1 MIRPRKCEMV
11 SEMGCGTGPQ
21 SSNCSEG
28 MSATLLT
35 CFIAMGLSA
44 ETECGREFYNTVQRA
59 SVERVGAVVMESAP
73 EAYMMISRDAWQD
86 TARRCN
92 SMLDKTTQ
100 DWRTLAADIEIDGR
114 AFINGQYRHA
124 LAGDTRATMN
134 PADGQKLADVANCGV
149 EDADEAVKIARATFE
164 SGVWASMAPADR
176 KMVLVRWSELIL
188 DHADELAILECLDV
202 GKPIANTTGIDVP
215 AAARTIRWSGEAIDK
230 VYDQISPAPLDC
242 LALVQRLPLGV
253 VAAIVPWN
261 FPLSTT
267 AWKLAPSLA
276 TGNSVILK
284 PASNTPLSALRI
296 AGLASEAGLPDGV
309 LQVLPGPGGSLG
321 RHLALH
327 DDIDGLTFTG
337 STEVGKQLMQYSGES
352 NLKRTFLELGG
363 KSPNIVFAD
372 SNLEKA
378 ASLAAMAVFYNGG
391 QTCTAGTRLI
401 VEEKIR
407 EKFVE
412 MVVASSQDWMPGDPL
427 DPATAMGPMID
438 AGQLKTVTDYVE
450 IGRQEG
456 ASLISGGK
464 QVMAESGGCYHEP
477 TIFDAVNNDM
487 RIAREEIFGPVMSVI
502 GFKDADEAVAIANDS
517 IYGLS
522 GAVWSNNINTAHKVA
537 AAVRVGTM
545 GINNYFGGDIT
556 VPFGG
561 FKQSGNGRDKSM
573 HAFDDYTELKTT
585 WIEFD

>member
-1 MIRPRKCEMV
+1 
-11 SEMGCGTGPQ
+11 
-21 SSNCSEG
+21 
-28 MSATLLT
+28 
-35 CFIAMGLSA
+35 
-44 ETECGREFYNTVQRA
+44 
-59 SVERVGAVVMESAP
+59 
-73 EAYMMISRDAWQD
+73 
-86 TARRCN
+86 
-92 SMLDKTTQ
+92 MLDKTKQ
-100 DWRTLAADIEIDGR
+100 DWGNAAANIEIEAR
-114 AFINGQYRHA
+114 AFIDGQYQDA
-124 LAGDTRATMN
+124 MSGATRATMN
-134 PADGQKLADVANCGV
+134 PATGQRIADVANCGV
-149 EDADEAVKIARATFE
+149 EDADRAVEVARAAFE

-176 KMVLVRWSELIL
+176 KMVLVRWAALIE
-188 DHADELAILECLDV
+188 DHADEIALLECLDV
-202 GKPIANTTGIDVP
+202 GKPISDTTGVDVP
-215 AAARTIRWSGEAIDK
+215 AAVRTIRWSGEAIDK
-230 VYDQISPAPLDC
+230 IYDQISPAPADC

-321 RHLALH
+321 KHLALH
-327 DDIDGLTFTG
+327 NDIDGLTFTG
-337 STEVGKQLMQYSGES
+337 STEVGKQLMQYSGQS

-372 SNLEKA
+372 ANLDKA
-378 ASLAAMAVFYNGG
+378 AAFAATAVFYNGG

-401 VEEKIR
+401 VEESVR
-407 EKFVE
+407 ERFVE
-412 MVVASSQDWMPGDPL
+412 MVVAQSKKWMPGDPL
-427 DPATAMGPMID
+427 DPATSMGPMID
-438 AGQLKTVTDYVE
+438 AGQLQTVADYVE
-450 IGRQEG
+450 IGVGEG
-456 ASLISGGK
+456 ASLMAGGK
-464 QVMAESGGCYHEP
+464 QVMTDSGGCYHEP
-477 TIFDAVNNDM
+477 TIFDGVNNSM
-487 RIAREEIFGPVMSVI
+487 RVAQEEIFGPVMSVI
-502 GFKDADEAVAIANDS
+502 GFQDAEQAIAIANDS
-517 IYGLS
+517 IYGLA

>member
-1 MIRPRKCEMV
+1 
-11 SEMGCGTGPQ
+11 
-21 SSNCSEG
+21 
-28 MSATLLT
+28 
-35 CFIAMGLSA
+35 
-44 ETECGREFYNTVQRA
+44 
-59 SVERVGAVVMESAP
+59 
-73 EAYMMISRDAWQD
+73 
-86 TARRCN
+86 
-92 SMLDKTTQ
+92 MLDKTKQ
-100 DWRTLAADIEIDGR
+100 DWRSLAADLDIEGR
-114 AFINGQYRHA
+114 AFTSGQYQDA
-124 LAGDTRATMN
+124 LAGDTRATLS
-134 PADGQKLADVANCGV
+134 PADGRKLADVANCGT
-149 EDADEAVKIARATFE
+149 EDADRAVTVARKAFD

-188 DHADELAILECLDV
+188 DHADEIALLECLDA
-202 GKPIANTTGIDVP
+202 GKPIGDTTGGDVP

-230 VYDQISPAPLDC
+230 VYDQISPAPADC

-261 FPLSTT
+261 FPLTTT

-284 PASNTPLSALRI
+284 PASNTPLSAIRI

-372 SNLEKA
+372 ANLEKA
-378 ASLAAMAVFYNGG
+378 ATFAAIAVFYNGG

-401 VEEKIR
+401 VEESIR
-407 EKFVE
+407 EQFVE
-412 MVVASSQDWMPGDPL
+412 MVVEKSRNWLPGDPL
-427 DPATAMGPMID
+427 DPTTAMGPMID
-438 AGQLKTVTDYVE
+438 SGQLQTVADYVE
-450 IGRQEG
+450 IGREEG
-456 ASLISGGK
+456 ASLMAGGK
-464 QVMAESGGCYHEP
+464 QIMTDTGGSYYEP
-477 TIFDAVNNDM
+477 TIFDGVNNGM
-487 RIAREEIFGPVMSVI
+487 RIAQEEIFGPVMSVI
-502 GFKDADEAVAIANDS
+502 GFKDAAEAVAIANDS
-517 IYGLS
+517 IYGLA

-561 FKQSGNGRDKSM
+561 FKQSGNGRDKSI

>member
-1 MIRPRKCEMV
+1 
-11 SEMGCGTGPQ
+11 
-21 SSNCSEG
+21 
-28 MSATLLT
+28 
-35 CFIAMGLSA
+35 
-44 ETECGREFYNTVQRA
+44 
-59 SVERVGAVVMESAP
+59 
-73 EAYMMISRDAWQD
+73 
-86 TARRCN
+86 
-92 SMLDKTTQ
+92 MLDKTRQ
-100 DWRTLAADIEIDGR
+100 DWSSLAANLDIEGR
-114 AFINGQYRHA
+114 AFVNGRYQEA
-124 LAGDTRATMN
+124 LAGETRATMS
-134 PADGQKLADVANCGV
+134 PADGKKLADVANCGT
-149 EDADEAVKIARATFE
+149 EDADRAVEIARATFD
-164 SGVWASMAPADR
+164 SGVWSAMAPADR
-176 KMVLVRWSELIL
+176 KMILVRWAELIEE
-188 DHADELAILECLDV
+188 HADEIALLECLDV
-202 GKPIANTTGIDVP
+202 GKPIADTTGVDVP
-215 AAARTIRWSGEAIDK
+215 SAARTIRWSGEAIDK
-230 VYDQISPAPLDC
+230 VYDQISPAPANC

-309 LQVLPGPGGSLG
+309 LHVLPGPGGSLG

-327 DDIDGLTFTG
+327 EDIDGLTFTG

-378 ASLAAMAVFYNGG
+378 ATFAAIAVFYNGG

-401 VEEKIR
+401 VEAGIK

-412 MVVASSQDWMPGDPL
+412 MVIAKSQGWMPGDPL
-427 DPATAMGPMID
+427 DPATTMGPMID
-438 AGQLKTVTDYVE
+438 AAQLKTVADYVTV
-450 IGRQEG
+450 GREEG
-456 ASLISGGK
+456 ASLLFGGK
-464 QVMAESGGCYHEP
+464 QVMTDSGGCYHEP
-477 TIFDAVNNDM
+477 TVFGGVENSM
-487 RIAREEIFGPVMSVI
+487 RIAQEEIFGPVMSVI
-502 GFKDADEAVAIANDS
+502 GFDTAEEAVAIANDS
-517 IYGLS
+517 IFGLA

-545 GINNYFGGDIT
+545 GINNYFGGDVT

-573 HAFDDYTELKTT
+573 HAFNDYTELKTT

>member
-1 MIRPRKCEMV
+1 
-11 SEMGCGTGPQ
+11 
-21 SSNCSEG
+21 
-28 MSATLLT
+28 
-35 CFIAMGLSA
+35 
-44 ETECGREFYNTVQRA
+44 
-59 SVERVGAVVMESAP
+59 
-73 EAYMMISRDAWQD
+73 
-86 TARRCN
+86 
-92 SMLDKTTQ
+92 MLNKTIQ
-100 DWRTLAADIEIDGR
+100 DWTSLAAELDIEGR
-114 AFINGQYRHA
+114 AFINGRYVDA
-124 LAGDTRATMN
+124 LAGGTRETLSPGN
-134 PADGQKLADVANCGV
+134 GQKLADVANCGV
-149 EDADEAVKIARATFE
+149 EDADHAVAIARTAFE
-164 SGVWASMAPADR
+164 SGVWANMAPADR
-176 KMVLVRWSELIL
+176 KMVLVRWAELI
-188 DHADELAILECLDV
+188 DEHADEIALLECLDV
-202 GKPIANTTGIDVP
+202 GKPISDTTGVDVP
-215 AAARTIRWSGEAIDK
+215 SAIRTIRWSGEAIDK
-230 VYDQISPAPLDC
+230 VYDEIPPTPADT

-296 AGLASEAGLPDGV
+296 AGLATEAGLPDGV

-321 RHLALH
+321 RHLSLH
-327 DDIDGLTFTG
+327 EDIDGLTFTG
-337 STEVGKQLMQYSGES
+337 STEIGKQLMRYSGES

-378 ASLAAMAVFYNGG
+378 AMFAAIAVFYNGG

-401 VEEKIR
+401 VEDSVR
-407 EKFVE
+407 ERFVE
-412 MVVASSQDWMPGDPL
+412 MVVEKSRDWMPGNPL
-427 DPATAMGPMID
+427 DPATTMGPMID
-438 AGQLKTVTDYVE
+438 AAQLKTVADYVDV
-450 IGRQEG
+450 GREEG
-456 ASLISGGK
+456 ASLMFGGK
-464 QVMAESGGCYHEP
+464 QVMADSGGCYHEP
-477 TIFDAVNNDM
+477 TVFDGVNNDM
-487 RIAREEIFGPVMSVI
+487 RIAREEIFGPVLSVI
-502 GFKDADEAVAIANDS
+502 GFKDAEEAVRIANDS
-517 IYGLS
+517 IYGLA
-522 GAVWSNNINTAHKVA
+522 GAVWCNNINVAHKVA

>member
-1 MIRPRKCEMV
+1 
-11 SEMGCGTGPQ
+11 
-21 SSNCSEG
+21 
-28 MSATLLT
+28 MS
-35 CFIAMGLSA
+35 
-44 ETECGREFYNTVQRA
+44 
-59 SVERVGAVVMESAP
+59 
-73 EAYMMISRDAWQD
+73 
-86 TARRCN
+86 
-92 SMLDKTTQ
+92 DKTLQ
-100 DWRTLAADIEIDGR
+100 FWQSQADDLEIESR
-114 AFINGQYRHA
+114 AFSNGRYSDA
-124 LAGDTRATMN
+124 LAGGTRETLS
-134 PADGQKLADVANCGV
+134 PGDGRKLADVANCGI
-149 EDADEAVKIARATFE
+149 EDADQAVKDARAAFE
-164 SGVWASMAPADR
+164 SGVWSSMAPADR
-176 KMVLVRWSELIL
+176 KMVLVRWAELIEK
-188 DHADELAILECLDV
+188 HADEIALLECLDA
-202 GKPIANTTGIDVP
+202 GKPIADTTGVDVP
-215 AAARTIRWSGEAIDK
+215 SAARTIRWSGEAIDK
-230 VYDQISPAPLDC
+230 VYDQISPAPAGC

-253 VAAIVPWN
+253 IAAIVPWN

-309 LQVLPGPGGSLG
+309 LHVLPGPGGSLG
-321 RHLALH
+321 KHLSLH
-327 DDIDGLTFTG
+327 EDIDGLTFTG
-337 STEVGKQLMQYSGES
+337 STEIGKQLMQYSGQS

-378 ASLAAMAVFYNGG
+378 ALFAAIAVFYNGG

-401 VEEKIR
+401 VEESVR
-407 EKFVE
+407 EKFVQR
-412 MVVASSQDWMPGDPL
+412 VVENTKNWLPGNPL
-427 DPATAMGPMID
+427 DPTTSMGPMID
-438 AGQLKTVTDYVE
+438 AGQLQTVADYVE
-450 IGRQEG
+450 IGKGEG
-456 ASLISGGK
+456 ASLVAGGK
-464 QVMAESGGCYHEP
+464 QVMADSGGCYYEP
-477 TIFDAVNNDM
+477 TIFDGVNNNM

-502 GFKDADEAVAIANDS
+502 GFKDAAEAVEIANDS
-517 IYGLS
+517 IYGLA

>member
-1 MIRPRKCEMV
+1 
-11 SEMGCGTGPQ
+11 
-21 SSNCSEG
+21 
-28 MSATLLT
+28 
-35 CFIAMGLSA
+35 
-44 ETECGREFYNTVQRA
+44 
-59 SVERVGAVVMESAP
+59 
-73 EAYMMISRDAWQD
+73 
-86 TARRCN
+86 
-92 SMLDKTTQ
+92 MLDKTMQ
-100 DWRTLAADIEIDGR
+100 DWRSMAADLNIEGR
-114 AFINGQYRHA
+114 AFVNGRYENA
-124 LAGDTRATMN
+124 LSGETRETVS
-134 PADGQKLADVANCGV
+134 PANGQKLADVANCGV
-149 EDADEAVKIARATFE
+149 EDADKAVEIARAAFE
-164 SGVWASMAPADR
+164 SGVWATMAPADR
-176 KMVLVRWSELIL
+176 KMVLVRWAELIE
-188 DHADELAILECLDV
+188 DHADEIALLECLDV
-202 GKPIANTTGIDVP
+202 GKPISNTIGGDVP
-215 AAARTIRWSGEAIDK
+215 SAARTIRWTGEAIDK
-230 VYDQISPAPLDC
+230 VYDEIPPTPADS

-261 FPLSTT
+261 FPLTTT

-276 TGNSVILK
+276 TGNSVVLK

-296 AGLASEAGLPDGV
+296 AALASEAGLPDGV

-372 SNLEKA
+372 ANLEKA
-378 ASLAAMAVFYNGG
+378 ANLAAVAVFFNGG

-401 VEEKIR
+401 VENSIR

-412 MVVASSQDWMPGDPL
+412 MVVARCQDWMPGDPL

-438 AGQLKTVTDYVE
+438 AGQLKTVVDYVE

-456 ASLISGGK
+456 ASLIAGGK
-464 QVMAESGGCYHEP
+464 QTLLETGGCFHEP
-477 TIFDAVNNDM
+477 TIFDGVNNDM
-487 RIAREEIFGPVMSVI
+487 RIAREEIYGPVMSVI
-502 GFKDADEAVAIANDS
+502 GFDNAEEAVAIANDS
-517 IYGLS
+517 IYGLA

-561 FKQSGNGRDKSM
+561 FKQSGNGRDKSI

-585 WIEFD
+585 WIELD

>member
-1 MIRPRKCEMV
+1 
-11 SEMGCGTGPQ
+11 
-21 SSNCSEG
+21 
-28 MSATLLT
+28 
-35 CFIAMGLSA
+35 
-44 ETECGREFYNTVQRA
+44 
-59 SVERVGAVVMESAP
+59 
-73 EAYMMISRDAWQD
+73 
-86 TARRCN
+86 
-92 SMLDKTTQ
+92 MLDKTIQ
-100 DWRTLAADIEIDGR
+100 DWRSLAADLSIEGR
-114 AFINGQYRHA
+114 AFTNGQYRDSM
-124 LAGDTRATMN
+124 AGETRATMA
-134 PADGQKLADVANCGV
+134 PADGRKLADVANCGV
-149 EDADEAVKIARATFE
+149 EDADRAVEVARAAFE
-164 SGVWASMAPADR
+164 SGVWAAMAPADR
-176 KMVLVRWSELIL
+176 KMVMVRWAELIE
-188 DHADELAILECLDV
+188 DNADEIALLECLDV
-202 GKPIANTTGIDVP
+202 GKPIADTTGVDVP

-230 VYDQISPAPLDC
+230 VYDQISPAPSDC
-242 LALVQRLPLGV
+242 LALIQRLPLGV

-327 DDIDGLTFTG
+327 NDIDGLTFTG
-337 STEVGKQLMQYSGES
+337 STEVGKQLMRYSGES

-372 SNLEKA
+372 ANLEKA
-378 ASLAAMAVFYNGG
+378 ATFAAIAVFYNGG

-401 VEEKIR
+401 VEESIR
-407 EKFVE
+407 EQFVE
-412 MVVASSQDWMPGDPL
+412 MVVAKSRSWMPGDPL

-438 AGQLKTVTDYVE
+438 AGQLKTVADYVD
-450 IGRQEG
+450 IGKQEG
-456 ASLISGGK
+456 ASLMAGGGQIMADSGGF
-464 QVMAESGGCYHEP
+464 YHEP
-477 TIFDAVNNDM
+477 TIFDGVDNSM

-502 GFKDADEAVAIANDS
+502 GFKDAEEAVAIANDS
-517 IYGLS
+517 IYGLA
-522 GAVWSNNINTAHKVA
+522 GAVWSDNINIAHRVA

-561 FKQSGNGRDKSM
+561 FKQSGNGRDKSI
-573 HAFDDYTELKTT
+573 HAFEDYTELKTT

>member
-1 MIRPRKCEMV
+1 
-11 SEMGCGTGPQ
+11 
-21 SSNCSEG
+21 
-28 MSATLLT
+28 
-35 CFIAMGLSA
+35 
-44 ETECGREFYNTVQRA
+44 
-59 SVERVGAVVMESAP
+59 
-73 EAYMMISRDAWQD
+73 
-86 TARRCN
+86 
-92 SMLDKTTQ
+92 MLDKTVQ
-100 DWRTLAADIEIDGR
+100 DWKSQAADLTIEGR
-114 AFINGQYRHA
+114 AFINGRHEDA
-124 LAGDTRATMN
+124 MSGETRATVC
-134 PADGQKLADVANCGV
+134 PGDGHKLAKVANCGI
-149 EDADEAVKIARATFE
+149 EDADRAVHIARAAFE
-164 SGVWASMAPADR
+164 KGVWANMAPADR
-176 KMVLVRWSELIL
+176 KMVLVRWAELIE
-188 DHADELAILECLDV
+188 DNADEIALLECLDV
-202 GKPIANTTGIDVP
+202 GKPISDTTGVDVP
-215 AAARTIRWSGEAIDK
+215 SAARTIRWSGEAIDK
-230 VYDQISPAPLDC
+230 VYDQISPAPADC

-296 AGLASEAGLPDGV
+296 AGLATEAGLPDGV

-327 DDIDGLTFTG
+327 EDIDGLTFTG

-372 SNLEKA
+372 SNLDKA
-378 ASLAAMAVFYNGG
+378 ATFAAIAVFYNGG

-401 VEEKIR
+401 VEDSIK

-412 MVVASSQDWMPGDPL
+412 MVVAKSQDWMPGDPL

-438 AGQLKTVTDYVE
+438 AAQLKTVADYVD
-450 IGRQEG
+450 IGREEG
-456 ASLISGGK
+456 ASLMFGGH
-464 QVMAESGGCYHEP
+464 QVLADSGGCYHEP
-477 TIFDAVNNDM
+477 TIFDGVNNDM
-487 RIAREEIFGPVMSVI
+487 RIAQEEIFGPVMSVI
-502 GFKDADEAVAIANDS
+502 GFKDAEEAVAIANDS
-517 IYGLS
+517 IYGLA
-522 GAVWSNNINTAHKVA
+522 GAVWSNDINTAHRVA

>member
-1 MIRPRKCEMV
+1 
-11 SEMGCGTGPQ
+11 
-21 SSNCSEG
+21 
-28 MSATLLT
+28 
-35 CFIAMGLSA
+35 
-44 ETECGREFYNTVQRA
+44 
-59 SVERVGAVVMESAP
+59 
-73 EAYMMISRDAWQD
+73 
-86 TARRCN
+86 
-92 SMLDKTTQ
+92 MLDKTIK
-100 DWRTLAADIEIDGR
+100 DWTSDAANLEIESR
-114 AFINGQYRHA
+114 AFVNGRYEDA
-124 LAGDTRATMN
+124 LAGETRATFN
-134 PADGQKLADVANCGV
+134 PANGQKLADVANCGI
-149 EDADEAVKIARATFE
+149 EDADRAVAIARTVFE
-164 SGVWASMAPADR
+164 SGVWAAMAPADR
-176 KMVLVRWSELIL
+176 KAVLVRWAQLIE
-188 DHADELAILECLDV
+188 DHADEIALLECLDA
-202 GKPIANTTGIDVP
+202 GKPIANTIGGDVP
-215 AAARTIRWSGEAIDK
+215 SAARTIRWSGEAIDK
-230 VYDQISPAPLDC
+230 VYDQISPTPANS

-261 FPLSTT
+261 FPLTTT

-296 AGLASEAGLPDGV
+296 AGLASQAGLPDGV

-337 STEVGKQLMQYSGES
+337 STEVGKQLMQYAGES

-372 SNLEKA
+372 ADLEKA
-378 ASLAAMAVFYNGG
+378 ARLAAVAVFFNGG

-401 VEEKIR
+401 VEESIR
-407 EKFVE
+407 EQFVE
-412 MVVASSQDWMPGDPL
+412 MVVAHSKDWMPGNPL

-438 AGQLKTVTDYVE
+438 AGQLQTVADYVA
-450 IGRQEG
+450 IGQQEG
-456 ASLISGGK
+456 AALMAGGNQIMSDSGG
-464 QVMAESGGCYHEP
+464 SYHEP
-477 TIFDAVNNDM
+477 TIFNGVNNSM

-502 GFKDADEAVAIANDS
+502 GFKDAAEAVSIANDS
-517 IYGLS
+517 IYGLA
-522 GAVWSNNINTAHKVA
+522 GAVWSNNINTALKVA

-545 GINNYFGGDIT
+545 GVNNYFGGDMT

-585 WIEFD
+585 WIELD

>member
-1 MIRPRKCEMV
+1 
-11 SEMGCGTGPQ
+11 
-21 SSNCSEG
+21 
-28 MSATLLT
+28 
-35 CFIAMGLSA
+35 
-44 ETECGREFYNTVQRA
+44 
-59 SVERVGAVVMESAP
+59 
-73 EAYMMISRDAWQD
+73 
-86 TARRCN
+86 
-92 SMLDKTTQ
+92 MLDKTIQ
-100 DWRTLAADIEIDGR
+100 DWSSQATSLAIESR
-114 AFINGQYRHA
+114 AFINGRYEDA
-124 LAGDTRATMN
+124 LSGETRETMS
-134 PADGQKLADVANCGV
+134 PADGRKLADVANCGT
-149 EDADEAVKIARATFE
+149 EDADRAVGVARAAFE

-176 KMVLVRWSELIL
+176 KMVLVRWAELIL
-188 DHADELAILECLDV
+188 DHADEIALLESLDA
-202 GKPIANTTGIDVP
+202 GKPIGDTTGGDVP

-230 VYDQISPAPLDC
+230 VYDQVAPVPANC

-261 FPLSTT
+261 FPLTTT

-327 DDIDGLTFTG
+327 NDIDGLTFTG

-372 SNLEKA
+372 ANLEKA
-378 ASLAAMAVFYNGG
+378 AALAAVAVFYNGG

-401 VEEKIR
+401 VEESIR

-412 MVVASSQDWMPGDPL
+412 MVVAQSKNWLPGDPL
-427 DPATAMGPMID
+427 DPATTMGPMID
-438 AGQLKTVTDYVE
+438 ASQLKTVAEYVD
-450 IGRQEG
+450 IGQAEG
-456 ASLISGGK
+456 ASLVAGGK
-464 QVMAESGGCYHEP
+464 QVLAESGGSYHEP
-477 TIFDAVNNDM
+477 TIFDGVKNNM
-487 RIAREEIFGPVMSVI
+487 RIAQEEIFGPVMSVI
-502 GFKDADEAVAIANDS
+502 GFKEAEEAVAIANDS
-517 IYGLS
+517 IYGLA
-522 GAVWSNNINTAHKVA
+522 GAVWSNNINTAHRVA

-561 FKQSGNGRDKSM
+561 FKQSGNGRDKSI

-585 WIEFD
+585 WIEFE

>member
-1 MIRPRKCEMV
+1 
-11 SEMGCGTGPQ
+11 
-21 SSNCSEG
+21 
-28 MSATLLT
+28 
-35 CFIAMGLSA
+35 
-44 ETECGREFYNTVQRA
+44 
-59 SVERVGAVVMESAP
+59 
-73 EAYMMISRDAWQD
+73 
-86 TARRCN
+86 
-92 SMLDKTTQ
+92 MLDKTKQ
-100 DWRTLAADIEIDGR
+100 DWRSLAGELQIEGR
-114 AFINGQYRHA
+114 AFINGRYQDA
-124 LAGDTRATMN
+124 LAGQTRATFS
-134 PADGQKLADVANCGV
+134 PADGRKLADVASCGT
-149 EDADEAVKIARATFE
+149 EDADLAVGIARAAFE
-164 SGVWASMAPADR
+164 SGVWANMAPADR
-176 KMVLVRWSELIL
+176 KTVLVRWAELIA
-188 DHADELAILECLDV
+188 DHADEIALLECLDV
-202 GKPIANTTGIDVP
+202 GKPIENTTNSDVP
-215 AAARTIRWSGEAIDK
+215 SAIRTIRWSGEAIDK
-230 VYDQISPAPLDC
+230 IYDEISPSPANS

-261 FPLSTT
+261 YPLTTT

-327 DDIDGLTFTG
+327 NDIDGLTFTG
-337 STEVGKQLMQYSGES
+337 STEVGKQLMRFAGES

-372 SNLEKA
+372 ANLEKA
-378 ASLAAMAVFYNGG
+378 ATFAAIAVFYNGG

-401 VEEKIR
+401 VEDSIR

-412 MVVASSQDWMPGDPL
+412 MVVAKSRNWMPGDPL
-427 DPATAMGPMID
+427 DPATSMGPMID
-438 AGQLKTVTDYVE
+438 AAQLQTVVDYVD

-456 ASLISGGK
+456 ASLVAGGR
-464 QVMAESGGCYHEP
+464 QVMADSGGCYYEP
-477 TIFDAVNNDM
+477 TIFDGVRNNM
-487 RIAREEIFGPVMSVI
+487 RISQEEIFGPVMSVI
-502 GFKDADEAVAIANDS
+502 GFKDAAEAVAIANDS
-517 IYGLS
+517 IYGLA

-545 GINNYFGGDIT
+545 GVNNYFGGDIT

-573 HAFDDYTELKTT
+573 HAFNDYTELKTT
-585 WIEFD
+585 WFEFD

>member
-1 MIRPRKCEMV
+1 
-11 SEMGCGTGPQ
+11 
-21 SSNCSEG
+21 
-28 MSATLLT
+28 
-35 CFIAMGLSA
+35 
-44 ETECGREFYNTVQRA
+44 
-59 SVERVGAVVMESAP
+59 
-73 EAYMMISRDAWQD
+73 
-86 TARRCN
+86 
-92 SMLDKTTQ
+92 MLDKATQ
-100 DWRTLAADIEIDGR
+100 DWKSLAGSLDIEGR
-114 AFINGQYRHA
+114 AFINGRYQDA
-124 LAGDTRATMN
+124 LGGETRATLS
-134 PADGQKLADVANCGV
+134 PGDGRRLADVANCGI
-149 EDADEAVKIARATFE
+149 EDADNAVGIARAAFE
-164 SGVWASMAPADR
+164 RGVWSAMAPADR
-176 KMVLVRWSELIL
+176 KMVLVRWAELIE
-188 DHADELAILECLDV
+188 DHADEIALLESLDV
-202 GKPIANTTGIDVP
+202 GKPIADTTAVDVP
-215 AAARTIRWSGEAIDK
+215 SAVRTIRWSGEAIDK
-230 VYDQISPAPLDC
+230 VYDEIPPTPGNS

-337 STEVGKQLMQYSGES
+337 STAIGKQLMQCSGES

-372 SNLEKA
+372 ANLEKA
-378 ASLAAMAVFYNGG
+378 ASFAAIAVFYNGG

-401 VEEKIR
+401 VEENIR
-407 EKFVE
+407 DEFVD
-412 MVVASSQDWMPGDPL
+412 MVVAKSRHWMPGDPL

-438 AGQLKTVTDYVE
+438 ATQLKTVVDYVD
-450 IGRQEG
+450 IGRKEG
-456 ASLISGGK
+456 ASLVAGGK
-464 QVMAESGGCYHEP
+464 QVLQDSGGCYHEP
-477 TIFDAVNNDM
+477 TIFDGVDNGM
-487 RIAREEIFGPVMSVI
+487 RIAKEEIFGPVMSVI
-502 GFKDADEAVAIANDS
+502 GFKNADEAVAIANDS
-517 IYGLS
+517 IYGLA
-522 GAVWSNNINTAHKVA
+522 GAVWSNDINTAHKVA

>member
-1 MIRPRKCEMV
+1 
-11 SEMGCGTGPQ
+11 
-21 SSNCSEG
+21 
-28 MSATLLT
+28 
-35 CFIAMGLSA
+35 
-44 ETECGREFYNTVQRA
+44 
-59 SVERVGAVVMESAP
+59 
-73 EAYMMISRDAWQD
+73 
-86 TARRCN
+86 
-92 SMLDKTTQ
+92 MLDKTTQ
-100 DWRTLAADIEIDGR
+100 DWRALAAGLTIEGR
-114 AFINGQYRHA
+114 AFVNGRYEDA
-124 LAGDTRATMN
+124 MSGETRPTMS
-134 PADGQKLADVANCGV
+134 PADGQKLADVANCGI
-149 EDADEAVKIARATFE
+149 EDADRAVEVARAAFE
-164 SGVWASMAPADR
+164 SGVWSKMAPADR
-176 KMVLVRWSELIL
+176 KMVLVRWAELIEANAEEIAL
-188 DHADELAILECLDV
+188 LECMDV
-202 GKPIANTTGIDVP
+202 GKPIADTTSVDVP

-230 VYDQISPAPLDC
+230 VYDQISPAPADC

-309 LQVLPGPGGSLG
+309 LHVLPGPGGSLG
-321 RHLALH
+321 KHLSLH
-327 DDIDGLTFTG
+327 NDIDGLTFTG
-337 STEVGKQLMQYSGES
+337 STEIGKQLMQYSGQS

-372 SNLEKA
+372 ANLEKA
-378 ASLAAMAVFYNGG
+378 AMFAAIAVFYNGG

-401 VEEKIR
+401 VENSVKD
-407 EKFVE
+407 KFVE
-412 MVVASSQDWMPGDPL
+412 MVIENSKGWMPGDPM
-427 DPATAMGPMID
+427 DPATSMGPMID
-438 AGQLKTVTDYVE
+438 TSQLKTVADYVE
-450 IGRQEG
+450 IGRGEG
-456 ASLISGGK
+456 AELVFGGN
-464 QVMAESGGCYHEP
+464 QVMADTGGCYHEP
-477 TIFDAVNNDM
+477 TIFDGVNNDM
-487 RIAREEIFGPVMSVI
+487 RVGREEIFGPVMTVM
-502 GFKDADEAVAIANDS
+502 GFDDADEAVSIANDS
-517 IYGLS
+517 IYGLA

-545 GINNYFGGDIT
+545 GINNYFGGDVT

>member
-1 MIRPRKCEMV
+1 
-11 SEMGCGTGPQ
+11 
-21 SSNCSEG
+21 
-28 MSATLLT
+28 
-35 CFIAMGLSA
+35 
-44 ETECGREFYNTVQRA
+44 
-59 SVERVGAVVMESAP
+59 
-73 EAYMMISRDAWQD
+73 
-86 TARRCN
+86 
-92 SMLDKTTQ
+92 MLDKTKQ
-100 DWRTLAADIEIDGR
+100 DWTSQATTLDIEGR
-114 AFINGQYRHA
+114 AFTNGRYEDA
-124 LAGDTRATMN
+124 LAGETRETLS
-134 PADGQKLADVANCGV
+134 PADGRKLADVANCGT
-149 EDADEAVKIARATFE
+149 EDADRAVAVARSAFE
-164 SGVWASMAPADR
+164 SGVWTSMAPADR
-176 KMVLVRWSELIL
+176 KMVLVRWAELIE
-188 DHADELAILECLDV
+188 DNADEIALLECLDV
-202 GKPIANTTGIDVP
+202 GKPIADTTGVDVP
-215 AAARTIRWSGEAIDK
+215 AAVRTIRWSGEAIGK
-230 VYDQISPAPLDC
+230 IYDQISPAPADC

-372 SNLEKA
+372 ANLEKA
-378 ASLAAMAVFYNGG
+378 ATFAAIAVFYNGG

-401 VEEKIR
+401 VEESIR

-412 MVVASSQDWMPGDPL
+412 MVVAKSQNWLPGDPL
-427 DPATAMGPMID
+427 DPTTAMGPMID
-438 AGQLKTVTDYVE
+438 SGQLQTVADYVG
-450 IGRQEG
+450 IGQEEG
-456 ASLISGGK
+456 ASLMAGGK
-464 QVMAESGGCYHEP
+464 QVMTDTGGSFYEP
-477 TIFDAVNNDM
+477 TIFDGVNNSM
-487 RIAREEIFGPVMSVI
+487 RIAQEEIFGPVMSVI
-502 GFKDADEAVAIANDS
+502 GFKDAAEAVAIANDS
-517 IYGLS
+517 IYGLA
-522 GAVWSNNINTAHKVA
+522 GAVWSNNINTAHRVA

-545 GINNYFGGDIT
+545 GINNYFGGDMT

-561 FKQSGNGRDKSM
+561 FKQSGNGRDKSI